1 MRLLKLYFL
10 FAVAVFLFA
19 CSEDD
24 EGPEYMFDREISEYS
39 VLYECAS
46 GGTDSN
52 SCFKIRYRYPYLLE
66 SYAGLCVWF
75 GKDIVDDT
83 SKAVSDN
90 QLRLAHDT
98 TNKETYFHEYKKSAR
113 YYDTIDVS
121 KMVAP
126 FIKDGYDSLQ
136 VALFSE
142 YTDGGDPGAV
152 QHLALHFKDSVDP
165 SIVVPEDSVWS
176 NGVLLSWDRPTD
188 QTSFHTLGAGT
199 GKIYGY
205 NLVIYAIDRPDED
218 IRDLKVTVQ
227 TPAGVDY
234 TGGKIYK
241 RNAQIDRNAHNG
253 SVYVK
258 ELERSDKD
266 KNYLRLVIFDGE
278 GYDLKNPKKNK
289 FRVIIEGLRTRSYL
303 DNYEYKVGFT
313 SWDIV
318 GNYSGSQADTRVSYE
333 NWKGIMTTDS
343 IAPLM
348 PNKIFVEED
357 SLFHGYAKLDS
368 NNRVRIYWNR
378 SVDPI
383 KFKHGIT
390 IDSELVIPKGCH
402 VHECFESVPNYI
414 VEYYNKLDDSWKRF
428 SYSDVVNRYGT
439 RYSRKKDGTFELDV
453 LDSGSFVGDTIR
465 RVAPGDTIILRI
477 LAVDSSGYRSD
488 ALLDTVFVS
497 PGKLAAELKCP
508 TGFVAVSTSDTTSFC
523 MERFEHRDASGKF
536 MTNVLHSEAVAA
548 CEAISAS
555 GFEVSLCRERDWELS
570 CLSGGSLSYGVIED
584 DDSQAS
590 DYLFRMCN
598 VSTNDSTIAADIS
611 KRDAGCMNPM
621 GVRDL
626 PGQYQEWVMGRSKD
640 TVAVLKGSSYKI
652 FEGLDRESIAYCT
665 NRAFPF
671 YTRPGYT
678 QDTVYLYR
686 EGTHV
691 DTAYAADTLRT
702 LHKILTKKDFKD
714 TLQFYD
720 VVDSK
725 GKVIGTDYS
734 LYSEYKRGGKA
745 WLDSLANG
753 LTYKPS
759 RKEAVFLTG
768 EKRYYREAASFYKSS
783 TIGFRCCAYKK

>member
-1 MRLLKLYFL
+1 MRFLKLYFL
-10 FAVAVFLFA
+10 SAVTAFLFA
-19 CSEDD
+19 CSDDD
-24 EGPEYMFDREISEYS
+24 EGPEFMFDREISDYS
-39 VLYECAS
+39 VLDDCGS
-46 GGTDSN
+46 GGTDST
-52 SCFKIRYRYPYLLE
+52 SCFKIRYRYPYRLDD
-66 SYAGLCVWF
+66 YAGLCLWF
-75 GKDIVDDT
+75 GDIVHDT
-83 SKAVSDN
+83 SKAVSDK
-90 QLRLAHDT
+90 QIREAHDT
-98 TNKETYFHEYKKSAR
+98 TNKATYFHKYEKSSR

-121 KMVAP
+121 NIVAP
-126 FIKDGYDSLQ
+126 FIKDGYDTLQ

-152 QHLALHFKDSVDP
+152 QHVVLQFRDKFP
-165 SIVVPEDSVWS
+165 PTIVVPEDSVWS

-188 QTSFHTLGAGT
+188 QTTLQNVGAGT

-205 NLVIYAIDRPDED
+205 NVVIYAIDRSDED

-227 TPAGVDY
+227 SPSGDVDY
-234 TGGKIYK
+234 TGDKIFM
-241 RNAQIDRNAHNG
+241 RNAQIVRSTKD

-258 ELERSDKD
+258 KLERNDKD
-266 KNYLRLVIFDGE
+266 KNYLRLVVLDGE
-278 GYDLKNPKKNK
+278 GYNLQNPKKNH
-289 FRVIIEGLRTRSYL
+289 FRMRIDGLRTRS
-303 DNYEYKVGFT
+303 NINNFEYKVGFS

-318 GNYSGSQADTRVSYE
+318 GNRSGSEGGGQVSE
-333 NWKGIMTTDS
+333 KNWKGILTTDS

-348 PNKIFVEED
+348 PSKIFVEED
-357 SLFHGYAKLDS
+357 SLFPGYAKLDS
-368 NNRVRIYWNR
+368 NNRVRVYWNR

-383 KFKHGIT
+383 TFKHGIT
-390 IDSELVIPKGCH
+390 IDSELVIPKGCY
-402 VHECFESVPNYI
+402 VHECYENVPNYI
-414 VEYYNKLDDSWKRF
+414 VEYYNKLEGTWKRY
-428 SYSDVVNRYGT
+428 SYSDAMNRYGT
-439 RYSRKKDGTFELDV
+439 RYARNKDGKFKEDV
-453 LDSGSFVGDTIR
+453 LDTGSFVGDTIR

-477 LAVDSSGYRSD
+477 LAVDSSGYKSRT
-488 ALLDTVFVS
+488 LWDTIFVS

-508 TGFVAVSTSDTTSFC
+508 MGFVAVSTSDTTSFC
-523 MERFEHRDASGKF
+523 MERMEHQDASGKF
-536 MTNVLHSEAVAA
+536 VTNVLHSDAVAA

-555 GFEVSLCRERDWELS
+555 GFEVALCRERDWELA
-570 CLSGGSLSYGVIED
+570 CLSGGSLSYGVIEE

-598 VSTNDSTIAADIS
+598 VSTNDSTIAANIA

-626 PGQYQEWVMGRSKD
+626 PGQYQEWVMGRSED

-671 YTRPGYT
+671 YTRPAYT

-686 EGTHV
+686 EGTQV
-691 DTAYAADTLRT
+691 DTVYAADTLRT
-702 LHKILTKKDFKD
+702 LYKILTKSDFKD

-734 LYSEYKRGGKA
+734 LYIEYKRGGKA

-753 LTYKPS
+753 LTYKPT

-768 EKRYYREAASFYKSS
+768 EKRYYREAASFYKST